1 MIDWAALDEIEAG
14 NNGWRSAFPEL
25 STNYVPGEGDN
36 PEAFIIGEAPGA
48 TEDVQR
54 RPFVG
59 AAGVVLRQLMALA
72 NLSADSEG
80 LLEPNCWLTNV
91 VKFRPPKNRNP
102 TPSEVK
108 AARPWLMKEWEAV
121 GSPKLII
128 PVGGSAL
135 KAVTGRQHTSILRA
149 AGKNHDYRSAY
160 TGQILHI
167 WPMVHPSFGL
177 RNPTVQPLLEKDWEA
192 LGVWRTRGGAR

>member
-1 MIDWAALDEIEAG
+1 MIDWAALDAIEVG
-14 NNGWRSAFPEL
+14 NRGWRSAFPEL
-25 STNYVPGEGDN
+25 STTYVPGEGDN

-48 TEDVQR
+48 QEEIHQ

-59 AAGVVLRQLMALA
+59 SAGIVLRQLMEI
-72 NLSADSEG
+72 ADLYSEHRS
-80 LLEPNCWLTNV
+80 LETGAPNCWLTNV

-128 PVGGSAL
+128 PVGGIAL
-135 KAVTGRQHTSILRA
+135 KAVTGRQHISILRA
-149 AGKNHDYRSAY
+149 AGKNHDYLSAY

-177 RNPTVQPLLEKDWEA
+177 RNPAVQPLLEKDWEA
-192 LGVWRTRGGAR
+192 LGAWRRNA

>member
-1 MIDWAALDEIEAG
+1 MIDWAALDEIEDG
-14 NNGWRSAFPEL
+14 NHGWRSAFPDL
-25 STNYVPGEGDN
+25 STTYVPGEGDN

-48 TEDVQR
+48 LEDVQR

-59 AAGVVLRQLMALA
+59 SAGVVLRQLMDI
-72 NLSADSEG
+72 ADLRAG
-80 LLEPNCWLTNV
+80 HTIPPDVANCWLTNV

-102 TPSEVK
+102 TALEVK

-128 PVGGSAL
+128 PVGGIAL
-135 KAVTGRQHTSILRA
+135 KAVTGRQHISILRA
-149 AGKNHDYRSAY
+149 AGKNHDYLSAY

-177 RNPTVQPLLEKDWEA
+177 RNPAVQPLLEKDWEA
-192 LGVWRTRGGAR
+192 LGAWRKHG